1 LNGLDYTDDEI
12 EKIINDI
19 YGGSI
24 SREVLPVGLYNDIKA
39 RLNKAVFDGFGGTY
53 SDFDTSTEAGLMM
66 AGFEKNIAV
75 FSGAKTFQQV
85 NDMSNF
91 LFTGTDKIPFGE
103 FKKHATEIFE
113 TYNKN
118 WLNTEYNTALSQAS
132 SARQWND
139 IKANEETF
147 PLLKYI
153 TIGDERVRQQHKD
166 LDEVVFAVGDKFWN
180 DYFPPN
186 DWNCR
191 CTTEQLEEGEEPTT
205 DPKRT
210 FDPNPDL
217 FKMNAGKDKII
228 FREDIHPYLKVDKR
242 FEVALA
248 DNFGLPFKPEVKV
261 VKPKPA
267 RKPKTP
273 AVPAPAPNVFKPA
286 GSIKEARSMF
296 VDVIENNSKLKINGV
311 TLSSDLSLDQVN
323 VRLETVGD
331 LFKEYN
337 LSDAINTNKTTKL
350 SFRSSRSAHGYVKT
364 RLNITEGAELVEMN
378 FGSTTDKGLQRIFS
392 EDFIGTRF
400 KSRVDLVNLEKA
412 TTTHEFAHVIAL
424 ENHTMVYTS
433 KGLDVFFNELNSLK
447 RQYFNE
453 MMDLN
458 KAKNL
463 KGINEISLGKYAST
477 NTNEFMAE
485 GFTEYKLSSQPSKY
499 AVKIGELIDKT
510 FKK

>member
-39 RLNKAVFDGFGGTY
+39 RLNKAIFDGFGGTY

-103 FKKHATEIFE
+103 FKKYATEIFE

-228 FREDIHPYLKVDKR
+228 FREDVHPYLKVDKR

-248 DNFGLPFKPEVKV
+248 DNFGLPFKPEVKI
-261 VKPKPA
+261 VKPK
-267 RKPKTP
+267 R
-273 AVPAPAPNVFKPA
+273 
-286 GSIKEARSMF
+286 
-296 VDVIENNSKLKINGV
+296 
-311 TLSSDLSLDQVN
+311 
-323 VRLETVGD
+323 
-331 LFKEYN
+331 
-337 LSDAINTNKTTKL
+337 
-350 SFRSSRSAHGYVKT
+350 
-364 RLNITEGAELVEMN
+364 
-378 FGSTTDKGLQRIFS
+378 
-392 EDFIGTRF
+392 
-400 KSRVDLVNLEKA
+400 
-412 TTTHEFAHVIAL
+412 
-424 ENHTMVYTS
+424 
-433 KGLDVFFNELNSLK
+433 
-447 RQYFNE
+447 
-453 MMDLN
+453 
-458 KAKNL
+458 AK
-463 KGINEISLGKYAST
+463 
-477 NTNEFMAE
+477 
-485 GFTEYKLSSQPSKY
+485 
-499 AVKIGELIDKT
+499 
-510 FKK
+510 